1 MVTMARPKAE
11 ARGASA
17 FGRPPAWQ
25 DQLGS
30 LRFLQKLPTAAGP
43 PWTKPH
49 SSLSPGVFFLSALI

>member
-17 FGRPPAWQ
+17 LGRPPAWQ
-25 DQLGS
+25 DQLGP
-30 LRFLQKLPTAAGP
+30 LRFLQKLLTAAGP

-49 SSLSPGVFFLSALI
+49 SSLSPGVFFLPALI

>member
-17 FGRPPAWQ
+17 LGRPPAWQ

-30 LRFLQKLPTAAGP
+30 LHFLQKLPTAAGP
-43 PWTKPH
+43 PWTKPY